1 MSPGLSCPIVTVF
14 TWLVSNSPT
23 LIQLF
28 STLMRI
34 VGMYSVLCCC
44 SVAKLCLTLC
54 DSMEW
59 NMPGSPVPH
68 HLLEFVQ
75 VHVHCIGD
83 AIQPYCPLSPSFP
96 SAFNLSQYQC
106 LFHMSQFFP
115 SGGQSNGVSASALV
129 LPMNIQDWFP
139 LGWTGWVPLQSKGLS
154 RVFSNTTV

>member
-1 MSPGLSCPIVTVF
+1 MLPGLSCPIVTVF

-44 SVAKLCLTLC
+44 SVAKLCLTVC
-54 DSMEW
+54 DPMEW

-96 SAFNLSQYQC
+96 SAFNLSQHQC
-106 LFHMSQFFP
+106 LFQWVGCFY
-115 SGGQSNGVSASALV
+115 
-129 LPMNIQDWFP
+129 FP
-139 LGWTGWVPLQSKGLS
+139 LRLTGLISLLSKGLS
-154 RVFSNTTV
+154 RVFSVLTQNNVLVKLLHNILFIFLESLIN